1 MLRLGVGERE
11 KKVTVRRDC
20 SAALIEGEI
29 VSAMDSG
36 HYGVVGGASNEAALV
51 G

>member
-1 MLRLGVGERE
+1 LMWW
-11 KKVTVRRDC
+11 VTVRRDC